1 MNTLLKRISNKEINF
16 IANLAKEIWQE
27 YYLGLITQEQIDFM
41 LSKFYHR
48 NQLELDLENGV
59 HYFFIQEND
68 RIMGFIAISE
78 QEDSKF
84 FIHKFYITRDFR
96 GKGMGSKVFSEITQQ
111 FPQAQQIRLQV
122 NRKNISSINFYF
134 KNGFSIERW
143 ADFDIGNGFEM
154 NDYIMRWNRS

>member
-1 MNTLLKRISNKEINF
+1 MNSYLKPIFRDKLDHV
-16 IANLAKEIWQE
+16 ADLAREIWQE
-27 YYLGLITQEQIDFM
+27 YYLGMITQEQIDFM

-59 HYFFIQEND
+59 HYFFIQEIG
-68 RIMGFIAISE
+68 RPMGFIAISE

-84 FIHKFYITRDFR
+84 FIHKFYITHDFR
-96 GKGMGSKVFSEITQQ
+96 GKGMGSRVFSEIIKH

-134 KNGFSIERW
+134 KNGFTIERW

-154 NDYIMRWNRS
+154 NDYVMLWNRS

>member
-1 MNTLLKRISNKEINF
+1 MNSHLKPIFRDKLDQV
-16 IANLAKEIWQE
+16 ADLAREIWQE
-27 YYLGLITQEQIDFM
+27 YYLGMITQEQIDFM

-48 NQLELDLENGV
+48 NQLESDLENGV
-59 HYFFIQEND
+59 HYFFIQLD
-68 RIMGFIAISE
+68 DQPMGFIAISE
-78 QEDSKF
+78 QVKSKF
-84 FIHKFYITRDFR
+84 FIHKFYITTDFR

-154 NDYIMRWNRS
+154 NDYVMLWNRS

>member
-1 MNTLLKRISNKEINF
+1 MNSHLKPIFRDKLDQV
-16 IANLAKEIWQE
+16 ADLAREIWQE
-27 YYLGLITQEQIDFM
+27 YYLGMITQEQIDFM

-59 HYFFIQEND
+59 HYFFIQEDN
-68 RIMGFIAISE
+68 RPMGFIAISE

-84 FIHKFYITRDFR
+84 FIHKFYITRNFR
-96 GKGMGSKVFSEITQQ
+96 GKGMGSKVFSEIIQS

-154 NDYIMRWNRS
+154 NDYVMLWNRS

>member
-1 MNTLLKRISNKEINF
+1 MNSHLKPIFRDKLDQV
-16 IANLAKEIWQE
+16 ADLAREIWQE
-27 YYLGLITQEQIDFM
+27 YYLGMITQEQIDFM

-59 HYFFIQEND
+59 HYFFIQED
-68 RIMGFIAISE
+68 ERIMGFIAISE
-78 QEDSKF
+78 QEKSKF
-84 FIHKFYITRDFR
+84 FIHKFYITTDFR
-96 GKGMGSKVFSEITQQ
+96 GNGMGSKVFSEIIQQ

-154 NDYIMRWNRS
+154 NDYVMLWNRS